1 MSYSISNN
9 EITLTRGDTLE
20 ADITLQKG
28 EDPYVIQEGDSIRFA
43 LKTKKMKADKS
54 DYEEATPLIVKEIP
68 TDSMKLVLEPG
79 DTKQLPFGDY
89 EYDIQVTLASGKVDT
104 VIPAQKF
111 KLTKEVD

>member
-79 DTKQLPFGDY
+79 DTKHLPFGDY

-104 VIPAQKF
+104 VIPAQRF